1 MAAVKIL
8 TKQAIIVLSS
18 MWRAKPIEVDPAARE
33 SRDGVIRDNG
43 RGILI
48 AHILSHDSNVRA

>member
-1 MAAVKIL
+1 
-8 TKQAIIVLSS
+8 